1 MGQAQVPVS
10 MIMLSGTATLR
21 YMTAL
26 RRRAIRATMADR
38 AKAEGG
44 DQEEVGEARGETEKP
59 DRFTP
64 PAVACILLGRTALM
78 PLAGLGWWWALN
90 RIGLVPDVEGHTPV
104 SPGGARADPTVL
116 T

>member
-26 RRRAIRATMADR
+26 RRRAIRATMVDR

-44 DQEEVGEARGETEKP
+44 DQEEVGRREGRPRSPTGSRLP
-59 DRFTP
+59 RW
-64 PAVACILLGRTALM
+64 PAYC
-78 PLAGLGWWWALN
+78 
-90 RIGLVPDVEGHTPV
+90 
-104 SPGGARADPTVL
+104 
-116 T
+116 

>member
-26 RRRAIRATMADR
+26 RRRAIRATMVDR

-44 DQEEVGEARGETEKP
+44 DQEEVGEASRAQEKKANP
-59 DRFTP
+59 VRQTDPEIIDLCFT
-64 PAVACILLGRTALM
+64 
-78 PLAGLGWWWALN
+78 
-90 RIGLVPDVEGHTPV
+90 
-104 SPGGARADPTVL
+104 
-116 T
+116 

>member
-26 RRRAIRATMADR
+26 RRRAIRATMVDR

-44 DQEEVGEARGETEKP
+44 DQEEVGEAREKDDSNILADGEM
-59 DRFTP
+59 DRDR
-64 PAVACILLGRTALM
+64 G
-78 PLAGLGWWWALN
+78 
-90 RIGLVPDVEGHTPV
+90 
-104 SPGGARADPTVL
+104 
-116 T
+116 